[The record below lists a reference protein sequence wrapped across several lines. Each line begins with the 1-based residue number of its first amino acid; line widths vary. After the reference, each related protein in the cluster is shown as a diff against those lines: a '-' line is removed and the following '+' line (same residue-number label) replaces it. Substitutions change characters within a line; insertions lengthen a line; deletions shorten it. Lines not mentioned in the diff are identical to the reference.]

1 MKITQKATFYDI
13 FINCYNSLF
22 SSWYNR
28 NTMATYRGQAS
39 TYDIGEAPPFV
50 NWTFVKGD
58 TAAFKVYLTDDAKVP
73 LNIPDWNISMQIKR
87 PTTTPVVSGVITDNA
102 TLLYTLVPT
111 QDADDLVG
119 EFTVSLEANET
130 DTLRTND
137 IFDIEVSLDG
147 DAIVWTVAQ
156 GKLIVLEDVTA

>member
-1 MKITQKATFYDI
+1 
-13 FINCYNSLF
+13 
-22 SSWYNR
+22 
-28 NTMATYRGQAS
+28 MATYRGQAS

-87 PTTTPVVSGVITDNA
+87 PTTNPVVPGQITDTA
-102 TLLYTLVPT
+102 TLLYTLTPT
-111 QDADDLVG
+111 QDANDLVG
-119 EFTVSLEANET
+119 EFTVSLTAEET
-130 DTLRTND
+130 STLRTND
-137 IFDIEVSLDG
+137 IFDIEVSLPA

>member
-1 MKITQKATFYDI
+1 
-13 FINCYNSLF
+13 
-22 SSWYNR
+22 
-28 NTMATYRGQAS
+28 MATYRGQAS
-39 TYDIGEAPPFV
+39 TYDIGERPPFV

-87 PTTTPVVSGVITDNA
+87 PTTSPVVPGQITDTA
-102 TLLYTLVPT
+102 TLLYTLTPI
-111 QDADDLVG
+111 QDADDEVG
-119 EFTVSLEANET
+119 EFTVSLAANET
-130 DTLRTND
+130 ATLQTND
-137 IFDIEVSLDG
+137 IFDIEVSLPA

>member
-1 MKITQKATFYDI
+1 
-13 FINCYNSLF
+13 
-22 SSWYNR
+22 
-28 NTMATYRGQAS
+28 MATYRGQAS

-58 TAAFKVYLTDDAKVP
+58 TASFKVYLTDDARVP

-87 PTTTPVVSGVITDNA
+87 PTTDPVVPGQITDTA
-102 TLLYTLVPT
+102 TLLYTLTPT
-111 QDADDLVG
+111 QDENDLVG
-119 EFTVSLEANET
+119 EFAVSLTAAQT
-130 DTLRTND
+130 ATLRTND
-137 IFDIEVSLDG
+137 IFDIEVSLPA